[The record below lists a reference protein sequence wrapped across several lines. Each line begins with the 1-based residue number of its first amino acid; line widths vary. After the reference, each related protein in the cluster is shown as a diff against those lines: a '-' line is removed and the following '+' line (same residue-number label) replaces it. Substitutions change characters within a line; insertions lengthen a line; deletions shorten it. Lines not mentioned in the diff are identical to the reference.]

1 MVPWAED
8 LTSVARVAVKFLSP
22 AWCSGLK
29 GWAFLELQCRS
40 QLRLGF
46 ILWPGNFHMLWVWP
60 LNKKKNGF
68 AESDVLHRSVFGH
81 SSRTTVSIME

>member
-46 ILWPGNFHMLWVWP
+46 ILWPGNFHMPCVQQ
-60 LNKKKNGF
+60 KEKTKQKIRMS
-68 AESDVLHRSVFGH
+68 ERRV
-81 SSRTTVSIME
+81 